1 MKPDNGCKTVEVDS
15 DRLTAVERDVGH
27 LAKGLDK
34 IETEV
39 KEQGSA
45 IASIDR
51 SLSVLTVIAEQNQRL
66 EPKLDQIIIQ
76 NKADNDKMGERVRVT
91 ERFIWKAIGAMAVLA
106 ALAPTLVPL
115 VFKALGW

>member
-1 MKPDNGCKTVEVDS
+1 MKPGNGSGIVEVDS

-66 EPKLDQIIIQ
+66 EPKLEQIIIQ

-91 ERFIWKAIGAMAVLA
+91 EKFIWKSIGAMAVITFIA
-106 ALAPTLVPL
+106 STFAPVAI
-115 VFKALGW
+115 KALGW